1 MPWLTPE
8 VTLLLA
14 SAASIGFVH
23 TLVGPDH
30 YLPFV
35 ALARDRGWSRT
46 KTLGVTALC
55 GLGHC
60 AGSVVLGLVGI
71 AFGLGLAGL
80 ESTEAMRGNLAAWV
94 LLGLAIA
101 YFAWSVRTWQRGKVH
116 SHRHVHADGTVHSHP
131 HGHGNEHAHAHAPAS
146 AGPLIGALFVI
157 FVLGP
162 CEALIPVL
170 MYPAAN
176 LNWTAA
182 IAVALVFSA
191 ATVATMLAAVF
202 VGLTGAQRFSLR
214 LAPGASGMIA
224 ATLIGA
230 CAAAMLLGL

>member
-146 AGPLIGALFVI
+146 AGPLIGALFII

-191 ATVATMLAAVF
+191 ATVMTMLAAVWI
-202 VGLTGAQRFSLR
+202 GLTGAKRFALR